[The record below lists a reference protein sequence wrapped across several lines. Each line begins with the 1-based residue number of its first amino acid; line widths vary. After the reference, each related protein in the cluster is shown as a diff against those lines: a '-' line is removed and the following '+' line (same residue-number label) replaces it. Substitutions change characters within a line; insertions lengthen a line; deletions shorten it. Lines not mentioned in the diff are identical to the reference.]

1 MNSTNDWL
9 LKIQKDEVTDARE
22 QGRLEGLQIASH
34 QSAPYFPYNRQTH
47 GDGYRKPGE
56 GQERKYDMEKDG
68 QFKLPIELTHD
79 APGQNLAEQ
88 WGASVLPDGKTWM
101 MPTKEGT
108 LRYATPEESQ
118 LLDENR
124 KMRDSATGPW
134 WSDHTHDDVSM
145 YNPNDPKQKM
155 LKVNEKDRQLNNEAW
170 KQFIQGNPNY
180 MFVPIERA
188 DAQGLTNVLSPH
200 QNPRSGSLKGS
211 GLSED
216 EKIELLR
223 LGVKAH
229 QA

>member
-22 QGRLEGLQIASH
+22 QGRLEGLQIASN
-34 QSAPYFPYNRQTH
+34 QSSPYLPYNRQTH

-134 WSDHTHDDVSM
+134 WSDHTHEKSEVNYGSPTPLDR
-145 YNPNDPKQKM
+145 YWEKEGYPNPKTDS
-155 LKVNEKDRQLNNEAW
+155 DS
-170 KQFIQGNPNY
+170 
-180 MFVPIERA
+180 ERI
-188 DAQGLTNVLSPH
+188 
-200 QNPRSGSLKGS
+200 RKIRGSLPYTT
-211 GLSED
+211 
-216 EKIELLR
+216 
-223 LGVKAH
+223 V
-229 QA
+229 